1 LRGFIVERE
10 VWYGRNIREEV
21 QKSKLAAI
29 LGHIGWRADVQIQEE
44 FA

>member
-29 LGHIGWRADVQIQEE
+29 HIGWRADVQIQEE